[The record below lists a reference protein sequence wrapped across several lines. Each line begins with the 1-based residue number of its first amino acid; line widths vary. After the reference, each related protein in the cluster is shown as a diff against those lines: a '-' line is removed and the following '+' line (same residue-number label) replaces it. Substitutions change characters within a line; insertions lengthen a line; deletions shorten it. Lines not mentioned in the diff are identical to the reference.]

1 MILIFHGDNP
11 QASLTA
17 TDTYINSKADS
28 LIYRIDNKDIDP
40 NNLNL
45 ILNSTSLLG
54 EENKI
59 IILSNFFSCSKPIFD
74 KTSLLLKQSSC
85 EIIIWQDKL
94 LTATQLKTFP
104 QAKVNTYKADNHLYL
119 CLNSVIPKNIK
130 AFTTNYQKV
139 ISQNLFDLFLY
150 MLNGNFRRQLG
161 TYSKFSPSSLK
172 TAYLQTIEVEYLYK
186 SGQLTLPKDIALQR
200 IILNLIK

>member
-1 MILIFHGDNP
+1 MILIFHGDN
-11 QASLTA
+11 QEASLTA
-17 TDTYINSKADS
+17 LDAYINSKPNS
-28 LIYRIDNKDIDP
+28 LLYRFDNKDIDP
-40 NNLNL
+40 NSLNL

-54 EENKI
+54 EENKVV
-59 IILSNFFSCSKPIFD
+59 ILSNLFSCSKPIFD
-74 KTSLLLKQSSC
+74 KISPLLNSSSC
-85 EIIIWQDKL
+85 EILIWQDKL
-94 LTATQLKTFP
+94 LTATQLKSFP

-119 CLNSVIPKNIK
+119 CLNSISPKNIK

-150 MLNGNFRRQLG
+150 MLKGNFRRQLS
-161 TYSKFSPSSLK
+161 TYSKFAPSSLK